1 MLKNIVLLL
10 RPKQWSKN
18 VLVAAAWLF
27 SGRLTDPEA
36 AVKVLM
42 AFVAMT
48 AASSTIYVINDV
60 LDVRRD
66 RNHPTK
72 RNRPIASGAVPVPA
86 AIAMAGVL
94 CAAALAVSWSL
105 NRSSFA
111 LIVFYLL
118 LQTAYNLRL
127 KAVPILDVYVIATG
141 FVLRAVLG
149 ATALSVAISGW
160 FLFCTGA
167 LALMLGFAK
176 RRHEFL
182 LQGEAVSQSRES
194 LAHYTKP
201 ALDALVT
208 VFACGAAL
216 CYGIYTLESSTAL
229 AHPSIILTAPFVFY
243 GVTRYLLLVFRK
255 DEGGEPADLLY
266 GDLHIAGSVILFIG
280 AAVLAMSGFRLPFL
294 EQ

>member
-18 VLVAAAWLF
+18 VLVTAAWLF
-27 SGRLTDPEA
+27 SGRLTDPDA
-36 AVKVLM
+36 AFKVFL

-48 AASSTIYVINDV
+48 AASSTVYIVNDV
-60 LDVRRD
+60 LDVKRD

-72 RNRPIASGAVPVPA
+72 RNRPIASGAVPVGLA
-86 AIAMAGVL
+86 LAFAGVT
-94 CAAALAVSWSL
+94 CAVALTVAWSL
-105 NRSSFA
+105 NKSSFLLVA
-111 LIVFYLL
+111 FYVV
-118 LQTAYNLRL
+118 LQTAYNLKL
-127 KAVPILDVYVIATG
+127 KSVPILDVYVIATG

-182 LQGEAVSQSRES
+182 LLGDAVGQSRES
-194 LAHYTKP
+194 LAHYTRP

-208 VFACGAAL
+208 VFACGAAM
-216 CYGIYTLESSTAL
+216 CYGIYTLESTTASE
-229 AHPSIILTAPFVFY
+229 HPSIILTAPFVFY
-243 GVTRYLLLVFRK
+243 GITRYLLLVFKK

-266 GDLHIAGSVILFIG
+266 GDLHIAGSVVLFIG
-280 AAVLAMSGFRLPFL
+280 SAVLAMSGLTLPFL